1 MPVRRVL
8 SAASFLLVAGASAH
22 AAGNLFIYNWTDY
35 TAPKLIAK
43 FEKETGIKVTVDTY
57 DSNETLLAKMKSGVG
72 GYDIIVISSDFVPIF
87 IDERLIQQIDAPK
100 MPDYGNIAKRW
111 RSAPWDKGNLYTIPF
126 GWGITSYAVN
136 TKFVHEPADSL
147 KLLFVPPP
155 AAKGRVGMMSAPTEV
170 MSLAE
175 LYLGMPPC
183 QTDAVHMKQ
192 VYDLLEKQSPSV
204 KVYASDGIIE
214 RLSSQDTW
222 IQEVWNGDAAR
233 ARRNDPDVHY
243 VFPKEGGVG
252 WADNLAIPAG
262 AKDPDNA
269 RAFIAFMLKPEN
281 SALSANF
288 THYASPIEGAE
299 RYLDDEMK
307 NAPELQ
313 VPAGFKIVFTPTCP
327 EPAIKLIDRVWTRLR
342 R

>member
-1 MPVRRVL
+1 ML
-8 SAASFLLVAGASAH
+8 AARALAATVFLFAAGQAQAG
-22 AAGNLFIYNWTDY
+22 GNLFIYNWTDY
-35 TAPKLIAK
+35 TAPKLIEK
-43 FEKETGIKVTVDTY
+43 FEAETGIKVTVDTY
-57 DSNETLLAKMKSGVG
+57 DSNETLLAKMKAGGG
-72 GYDIIVISSDFVPIF
+72 GYDIVVISSDFVPIF
-87 IDERLIQQIDAPK
+87 IDEHLIQQIDASK
-100 MPDYGNIAKRW
+100 LPDYGNIDKRW
-111 RSAPWDKGNLYTIPF
+111 QSPAWDRGNRYTIPF
-126 GWGITSYAVN
+126 GWGITAYAVN
-136 TKFVHEPADSL
+136 TKFVHEPAVSL
-147 KLLFVPPP
+147 RLLFEPPP
-155 AAKGRVGMMSAPTEV
+155 EAKGKVGMLSAPTEV

-183 QTDAVHMKQ
+183 QTDVVHMKQ
-192 VYDLLEKQSPSV
+192 VYELLEKQAPSV

-222 IQEVWNGDAAR
+222 IQQVWNGDAAR
-233 ARRNDPDVHY
+233 ARLNNPDVHY

-252 WADNLAIPAG
+252 WMDNLAIPAG

-269 RAFIAFMLKPEN
+269 RAFVAFMLKPEN

-288 THYASPIEGAE
+288 THYASPIEGAQ

-307 NAPELQ
+307 TAPELR
-313 VPAGFKIVFTPTCP
+313 VPAGFNIVFTPTCP